1 MWDTFGGIIKESDA
15 AMPKSITTHLPDHL
29 ARFAEAE
36 VAAGRFASVENVI
49 EAGVET
55 LRKRQ
60 QRYDARVKALDVAV
74 EEGERSGMF
83 EGNAFASVR
92 TGLGLPP
99 RGGV

>member
-1 MWDTFGGIIKESDA
+1 M
-15 AMPKSITTHLPDHL
+15 
-29 ARFAEAE
+29 
-36 VAAGRFASVENVI
+36 I

-60 QRYDARVKALDVAV
+60 QRYDARVKALDIAV

>member
-49 EAGVET
+49 ADFARRDRPFRADVSAQIGVT
-55 LRKRQ
+55 
-60 QRYDARVKALDVAV
+60 
-74 EEGERSGMF
+74 
-83 EGNAFASVR
+83 
-92 TGLGLPP
+92 
-99 RGGV
+99 